1 MTAAAWAYA
10 AACLILAGCCAYAWS
25 VLGGHERPGCLRRAI
40 SVRATRVLLTIAIGV
55 LTAVLRVTGAVSGAG
70 VRVRWAWRCR
80 GHPAVTSERDPL
92 DRDDM
97 RAFLGLVAAWRQP
110 AAPER
115 SRT

>member
-1 MTAAAWAYA
+1 VTTALLWAAPF
-10 AACLILAGCCAYAWS
+10 LILAGCAAYAWC
-25 VLGGHERPGCLRRAI
+25 VLAGHERPGCLRRTVAARVTRALLRAAI
-40 SVRATRVLLTIAIGV
+40 AILTISPVRA
-55 LTAVLRVTGAVSGAG
+55 AV

-80 GHPAVTSERDPL
+80 GCPPPVSEFDPL

-97 RAFLGLVAAWRQP
+97 RAFIAVVRAWRRP